1 MSGDEKL
8 RDVFRKVE
16 DLYSRVGI
24 ETFKLEGF
32 SAFKKDANYLGN
44 LNYEMRQKSK
54 EFVLMVPYGAEEA
67 QVSKKMGVGYKEAG
81 EIINAYLN
89 SFPNLRK
96 YMNRCNYLAKT
107 EGIAKTELGRVRHL
121 PQVKSIH
128 TLYGDQILDY
138 RYAKKQGKS
147 EIRAQYKTLLN
158 ASKNFPIQGL
168 AAHIVNRAMIATQR
182 KFRLLGL
189 DAWVALQVHDEIT
202 CIAREDQAEQA
213 AKVLKDCMEFTT
225 KISIP
230 LVAEPL
236 IADNWADAK

>member
-1 MSGDEKL
+1 SGRYSSQNPNLQNQPRIKDDDSGLSQLVLTYVNAIKKGFIAGEGYKVVNADYASLEPRCFAHMSGDEKL

-168 AAHIVNRAMIATQR
+168 AAHIVNRA
-182 KFRLLGL
+182 
-189 DAWVALQVHDEIT
+189 
-202 CIAREDQAEQA
+202 
-213 AKVLKDCMEFTT
+213 
-225 KISIP
+225 
-230 LVAEPL
+230 
-236 IADNWADAK
+236 